1 MQWSIAGEYVICYVE
16 AARLFEAVM
25 WNSQGARGA
34 ISTNLSLSHS
44 LSWSCI
50 PVLLIHCSMVYIFLR
65 KLHSHPFNLTL
76 KLSWVWLT
84 TGWASVATYSV
95 ENIATVVFNV
105 WWNVSQM
112 ELFCSYTFTTMMIL
126 KILEVEAEDSIV
138 SNASKVE
145 TYISHGSTKT
155 KLIIQ
160 FCACVKMLLINFYYF
175 SAFFYYA
182 LKLQQL
188 FDLCIVI

>member
-1 MQWSIAGEYVICYVE
+1 MI
-16 AARLFEAVM
+16 
-25 WNSQGARGA
+25 
-34 ISTNLSLSHS
+34 
-44 LSWSCI
+44 
-50 PVLLIHCSMVYIFLR
+50 
-65 KLHSHPFNLTL
+65 
-76 KLSWVWLT
+76 
-84 TGWASVATYSV
+84 
-95 ENIATVVFNV
+95 
-105 WWNVSQM
+105 
-112 ELFCSYTFTTMMIL
+112 IL
-126 KILEVEAEDSIV
+126 KILEAEAEDSIV